1 MATQQDPLA
10 KYWLVD
16 IDHPDVFPTPKR
28 FLDDIGIKPTDD
40 ADFGQLGKDYTALYK
55 KYLKA
60 SGAHEWQQEAMAQAV
75 QRNFFDSAYTREE
88 FDRNYEALTKPAT
101 AGSAATTPPAK
112 AEE

>member
-55 KYLKA
+55 EYLKA

-88 FDRNYEALTKPAT
+88 FDRLAALVGEIK
-101 AGSAATTPPAK
+101 GK
-112 AEE
+112 KKRKVEEDDDDE